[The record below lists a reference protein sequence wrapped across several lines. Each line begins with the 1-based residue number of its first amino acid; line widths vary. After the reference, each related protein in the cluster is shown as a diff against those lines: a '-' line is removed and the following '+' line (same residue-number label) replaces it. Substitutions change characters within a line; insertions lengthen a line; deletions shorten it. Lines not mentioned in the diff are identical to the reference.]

1 MKIAVSKQ
9 IGKSKI
15 TFEAEKEKQVET
27 LAEAAFYASTPDK
40 CTLCNS
46 TDVELFSNK
55 AEGYTFVKIR
65 CLNPDCR
72 ATAQC
77 GQYKDGSGCFW
88 KKFEKY
94 IPSATQVPVVP
105 TSVGTPA
112 PAVAKTEEDD
122 EIPF

>member
-15 TFEAEKEKQVET
+15 TFEAEKEKQIDT

-40 CTLCNS
+40 CSLCNS
-46 TDVELFSNK
+46 TDVELFSNR

-94 IPSATQVPVVP
+94 VPSAPVASAQVE
-105 TSVGTPA
+105 TSA
-112 PAVAKTEEDD
+112 PAVAKTEDDD